1 MVSKEYQQL
10 VSELNYYQE
19 LLNQVEIS
27 VENLKKTKQDLKDF
41 KEEESK
47 EVLAPIANGV
57 YVEANL
63 KNKDLFV
70 NIGSGVVV
78 KKSVNQT
85 IEILDR
91 QEKEVLVEQNKLIE
105 KIEYCYN
112 LLQEQLNNDDDI
124 NYAGNNEAKSIVELK
139 K

>member
-1 MVSKEYQQL
+1 MASKEYQQL
-10 VSELNYYQE
+10 VSELNYYQD
-19 LLNQVEIS
+19 LLTQVEGS

-47 EVLAPIANGV
+47 EVLAPIATGV

-78 KKSVNQT
+78 KKSVDQA

-91 QEKEVLVEQNKLIE
+91 QEKDVLLEQNKLIE
-105 KIEYCYN
+105 KIEYCYK
-112 LLQEQLNNDDDI
+112 LLQEQQQDQLDNN
-124 NYAGNNEAKSIVELK
+124 SK
-139 K
+139 KEQKE